1 MKKNRPI
8 QTKKDRSKI
17 IWLAIILAIL
27 LAITV
32 LLIPSIIS
40 LKDAATREALQEYI
54 HQKGAWGVVILLG
67 LQIAQVIIAFIPG
80 EVIEV
85 LSGLL
90 YGTFYGYIICTVGML
105 LGTVIIF
112 YTVRALG
119 FSYINTALGEQ
130 KLSKYHFLQDTKKL
144 ELVIFLLFFIPGTPK
159 DLLTYFIPFTKI
171 KPSTFFIINTVARV
185 PSILSSTYA
194 GASISQG
201 KWLQTVV
208 VFTLIGIVGIV
219 GIMLNDRFIKRLD
232 KRKQKVKDFFHKE

>member
-1 MKKNRPI
+1 MKKKEPAQN
-8 QTKKDRSKI
+8 KKDRTKV
-17 IWLAIILAIL
+17 IWLVIILAIL

-32 LLIPSIIS
+32 LLIPSMIS
-40 LKDAATREALQEYI
+40 LKDASTREALQDYI

-67 LQIAQVIIAFIPG
+67 IQVTQVIIAFIPG

-85 LSGLL
+85 ISGLL
-90 YGTFYGYIICTVGML
+90 YGTFYGYVICTVGML
-105 LGTVIIF
+105 IGTVIIF

-119 FSYINTALGEQ
+119 FSYINSTLGEK
-130 KLSKYHFLQDTKKL
+130 KLSKYKFLHDTKKL

-171 KPSTFFIINTVARV
+171 KPSTFFIINTVARI

-201 KWLQTVV
+201 KWLQTVI
-208 VFTLIGIVGIV
+208 VFAIIGIVGIV
-219 GIMLNDRFIKRLD
+219 GIMLNERFIARLN
-232 KRKQKVKDFFHKE
+232 KRKQKVKDFFHID